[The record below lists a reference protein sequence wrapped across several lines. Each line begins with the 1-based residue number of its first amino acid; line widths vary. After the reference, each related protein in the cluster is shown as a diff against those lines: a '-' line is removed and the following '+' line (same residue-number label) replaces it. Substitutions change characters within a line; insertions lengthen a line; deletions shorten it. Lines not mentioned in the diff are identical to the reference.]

1 MIPIR
6 SSLRRLSRFAS
17 PSKTVG
23 GAAFLIAVFGI
34 VSRILGFL
42 RDRLLASGFG
52 AGDTLDAYYAAFR
65 VPDLL
70 YNLLVMGALS
80 AAFIPVFTEFL
91 SRRDEEGA
99 NRLASGIMR
108 FLLLLLGGLSI
119 LAALGAPWLISLIA
133 PGFDGAKREL
143 SIELT
148 RIMLLSPI
156 LLGVSAVF
164 GGILVSRKRF
174 FAYSLAPVFYNV
186 GIIFGILILV
196 PFFGPIGLGYGVV
209 LGALLHMLVQLPALR
224 GFGFLRALFGSR
236 SVLDTSVRRVITLMI
251 PRSLG
256 MAANQLGL
264 LLTTVFA
271 SSLASGSLAV
281 FTLATNIQSIPIGLF
296 AVSFSLA
303 AFPVLSLSVAEK
315 ANGKFFGTLSRTTR
329 RILFFVMPISMILI
343 VFRAQVVRVILGTG
357 RFDWEDTIATF
368 SVLGWL
374 SVGLFAQALIPLFAR
389 AFYSLQDTRTPLY
402 LALGAEVVHIALMPF
417 LMPYYG
423 VTALAIAFSA
433 GSIVNGILLLLFLR
447 RRIPEWN
454 DRRFFS
460 ENVKIVF
467 ATLVAGLVAQVSKSV
482 FLLAP
487 SPLDTFGEV
496 LLQLVFG
503 TAVGLGTFCLMSV
516 SLRIEEFQALR
527 RFILAKVLRTPEAIS
542 SVEGHPEKGEW

>member
-1 MIPIR
+1 MPWF
-6 SSLRRLSRFAS
+6 SSFMKRFSRFAS

-23 GAAFLIAVFGI
+23 GAAFLIALFGI
-34 VSRILGFL
+34 VSRILGFY
-42 RDRLLASGFG
+42 RDRLLASEFG
-52 AGDTLDAYYAAFR
+52 AGDTLDAYFAAFR
-65 VPDLL
+65 IPDLL

-80 AAFIPVFTEFL
+80 AAFVPLFTEFL

-99 NRLASGIMR
+99 NRLAAGTMR
-108 FLLLLLGGLSI
+108 FLLLLLGTISV
-119 LAALGAPWLISLIA
+119 LAAFGAPWLIAIIA
-133 PGFDGAKREL
+133 PGFSGAKQDL
-143 SIELT
+143 SVELT
-148 RIMLLSPI
+148 RVMLLSPI
-156 LLGVSAVF
+156 LLGMSAVF
-164 GGILVSRKRF
+164 GGMLVSRKRF

-186 GIIFGILILV
+186 GIIFGILCLV
-196 PFFGPIGLGYGVV
+196 PLFGPLGLGYGVV
-209 LGALLHMLVQLPALR
+209 LGAGLHLLVQLPALR
-224 GFGFLRALFGSR
+224 GLGFLKALFRSR
-236 SVLDTSVRRVITLMI
+236 QIFDASVRRVVALMI

-303 AFPVLSLSVAEK
+303 AFPVLSLSAAEK
-315 ANGKFFGTLSRTTR
+315 ANGKFFDTLSRTTR

-389 AFYSLQDTRTPLY
+389 AFYSLQDTRTPLF
-402 LALGAEVVHIALMPF
+402 LALGAEVVHIGLMPF
-417 LMPYYG
+417 LIPLYG
-423 VTALAIAFSA
+423 VSALAIAFSV
-433 GSIVNGILLLLFLR
+433 GSVVNGVLLLLFLR
-447 RRIPEWN
+447 RRIIGWS
-454 DRRFFS
+454 DRRFFM
-460 ENVKIVF
+460 ENVKILF
-467 ATLVAGLVAQVSKSV
+467 ATLVAGLVAQISKSV

-487 SPLDTFGEV
+487 SPLDTFGEIFF
-496 LLQLVFG
+496 QLALGSV
-503 TAVGLGTFCLMSV
+503 VGLGLFCLMSLW
-516 SLRIEEFQALR
+516 LRIEEFHALK
-527 RFILAKVLRTPEAIS
+527 RFILAKVLRTPEAVS